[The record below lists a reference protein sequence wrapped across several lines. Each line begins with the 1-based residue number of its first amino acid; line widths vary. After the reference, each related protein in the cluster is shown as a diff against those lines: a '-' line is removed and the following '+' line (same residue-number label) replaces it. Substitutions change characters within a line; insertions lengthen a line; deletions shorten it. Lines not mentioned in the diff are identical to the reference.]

1 MVRLLSVYQG
11 ERKIELIY
19 DVHVLD
25 DGSRLTLMRNKPL
38 AVGDSFTHDKLI
50 LVVHEIHLAADESG
64 EFDARVFVRHIKGD
78 APSGGYTGTTV
89 EDARDIA

>member
-38 AVGDSFTHDKLI
+38 AVGDSFTHDKSI
-50 LVVHEIHLAADESG
+50 FVVHEIHLAADESG
-64 EFDARVFVRHIKGD
+64 EFDARVFVRHISGD
-78 APSGGYTGTTV
+78 APSGYIDTTV